1 MHFAE
6 PDLRFRNLAARIYS
20 LARTAPLK
28 APKRSSAF
36 RSILAKHGT
45 GTFLLASC
53 RHTCLCRLPLASFTL
68 SGHKLHSVQHFP
80 STGLSKITTFEDP
93 LQKGFFYHPVPPP
106 IPLSDTR
113 SVFAISA
120 ISFLSDP
127 PPFSE
132 SSTVLCTPYL
142 LFHARL
148 AHRPAHFLPLL
159 HDVISGGLT
168 EQALVRCD

>member
-1 MHFAE
+1 M
-6 PDLRFRNLAARIYS
+6 PV
-20 LARTAPLK
+20 
-28 APKRSSAF
+28 
-36 RSILAKHGT
+36 
-45 GTFLLASC
+45 
-53 RHTCLCRLPLASFTL
+53 CRLPLASFTL
-68 SGHKLHSVQHFP
+68 SGHKQQPELHSVQHFP

-93 LQKGFFYHPVPPP
+93 LRKGLFYHPVPPP

-113 SVFAISA
+113 SVFA

-148 AHRPAHFLPLL
+148 AHRPAHLLPLL
-159 HDVISGGLT
+159 HDVISGGLV
-168 EQALVRCD
+168 EAGSGALQLGFIERPKRSRRPIVRTITRSLV

>member
-1 MHFAE
+1 MQ
-6 PDLRFRNLAARIYS
+6 PDLRFRNSAARIYS
-20 LARTAPLK
+20 LACTAPLT
-28 APKRSSAF
+28 APKSE
-36 RSILAKHGT
+36 
-45 GTFLLASC
+45 
-53 RHTCLCRLPLASFTL
+53 
-68 SGHKLHSVQHFP
+68 LHSVQHFP

-93 LQKGFFYHPVPPP
+93 LRKGLFYHLVPPP

-132 SSTVLCTPYL
+132 SSMVLCTPYL

-159 HDVISGGLT
+159 HDVISGGLA
-168 EQALVRCD
+168 EAGCGALQLGFIERHKRSRRPIVRTVTRSLV